1 MLNPWLLR
9 LTITF
14 GSVLAAFGSE
24 YPAQNWGTHDR
35 QGWSEP
41 LLAAAR
47 QYAATKQTLAVMVV
61 QNGRVVDQFGTV
73 DKKIEVRSIR
83 KSFLSALYGIHIAEG
98 RIDLG
103 KTLAALEIDDVPP
116 VLTPAEKQATILDLL

>member
-1 MLNPWLLR
+1 MLKLR
-9 LTITF
+9 LIGLLIML
-14 GSVLAAFGSE
+14 GSLAHALGAE
-24 YPAQNWGTHDR
+24 YPLQNWATHDR

-47 QYAATKQTLAVMVV
+47 QYAATKKTLALVVV
-61 QNGRVVDQFGTV
+61 QNGRIVDQFGPV

-83 KSFLSALYGIHIAEG
+83 KSFLSALYGIHVGEG

-103 KTLAALEIDDVPP
+103 KTLDALGIDD
-116 VLTPAEKQATILDLL
+116 L